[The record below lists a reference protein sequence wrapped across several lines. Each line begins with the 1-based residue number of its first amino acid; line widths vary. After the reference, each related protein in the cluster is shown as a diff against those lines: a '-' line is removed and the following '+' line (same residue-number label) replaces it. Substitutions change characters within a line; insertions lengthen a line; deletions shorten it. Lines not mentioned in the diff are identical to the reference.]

1 MSWTNE
7 QTRRRYYDQVLL
19 LQDTSWRI
27 KFWEHH
33 TEYWQRKKKA
43 GSYLLCMVYIN
54 YKFRFT
60 TKCPEVQSIHKLK
73 IRTHRDQI
81 IFILCHGA
89 YTTQPPML
97 GLLMTWEWNAIKLC
111 ILKYPVLKY
120 RWYPTC
126 NYPVNNKSYSGND
139 WRKTYSMCCRS

>member
-1 MSWTNE
+1 MSKLAEGTT
-7 QTRRRYYDQVLL
+7 TRYFCCKIQADGLNFESIMLSTGKGRKRWD
-19 LQDTSWRI
+19 
-27 KFWEHH
+27 H
-33 TEYWQRKKKA
+33 TCYAW
-43 GSYLLCMVYIN
+43 YILII
-54 YKFRFT
+54 YVRFT
-60 TKCPEVQSIHKLK
+60 TKCPEVQSIHKWK
-73 IRTHRDQI
+73 IRTHRDQVL
-81 IFILCHGA
+81 FILCHGA

-139 WRKTYSMCCRS
+139 WCKTYSMCCRS